1 MKRYGQVF
9 LLAIGFDLYW
19 TLVVLFREQGL
30 VIWIALAVLAA
41 VITAITPG
49 IRPCAGGVGCVAG
62 RPLGADGA
70 DCVHGRVPDAAM
82 DGGAV
87 ANVCHR
93 LDAPDPH
100 DHLAVMVADGA
111 GDSGRTGSL
120 PDRRASWGHYVSGAD
135 LYRRQLD
142 VPRLAGA
149 DAVFPPVDGETTMR
163 NLVLMLAL
171 SVFTCTVQAADWLSW
186 RKVGDAT
193 LTGGRLPSIPLSF

>member
-30 VIWIALAVLAA
+30 VIWIALAVLASA

-49 IRPCAGGVGCVAG
+49 IRPCAGGVGCAAG

-100 DHLAVMVADGA
+100 DHLAEDG
-111 GDSGRTGSL
+111 
-120 PDRRASWGHYVSGAD
+120 
-135 LYRRQLD
+135 
-142 VPRLAGA
+142 
-149 DAVFPPVDGETTMR
+149 
-163 NLVLMLAL
+163 
-171 SVFTCTVQAADWLSW
+171 C
-186 RKVGDAT
+186 
-193 LTGGRLPSIPLSF
+193 